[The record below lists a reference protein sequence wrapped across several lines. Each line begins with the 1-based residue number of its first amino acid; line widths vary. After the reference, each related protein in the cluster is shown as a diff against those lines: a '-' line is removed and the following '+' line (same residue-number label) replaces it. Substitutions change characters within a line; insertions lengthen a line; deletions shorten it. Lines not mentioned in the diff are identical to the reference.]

1 MYVVMLI
8 HVKQQKIISLMSLM
22 LFTEAADSEK
32 MQLRERRNGQ
42 QLTLSILQKLLVELK
57 SGRSEILLKCNWQFH
72 SLEEPFPDMSSI
84 SWYTRAFLCNLIH
97 FRCFSFGQGERCFS

>member
-8 HVKQQKIISLMSLM
+8 HVKHRRFCYLQHFQQKIISLMSLM

-42 QLTLSILQKLLVELK
+42 QLTLSMLHKILVELK
-57 SGRSEILLKCNWQFH
+57 EWK
-72 SLEEPFPDMSSI
+72 E
-84 SWYTRAFLCNLIH
+84 
-97 FRCFSFGQGERCFS
+97 